1 MGIVKG
7 KSIIESYKLLEQ
19 ACADLRYEVEHQG
32 GGSSI
37 ILLGATY
44 KATDPNAIKTVKV
57 DGVEVGYQIKHIKG
71 AHFMRKVYV
80 KIPGYKWSELKRHE
94 LDKIIG
100 AVLDGTIEVQTG
112 DLEIDLISP
121 DCYLISQVFDV
132 AFQIEKNPDLRSI
145 AGGVNL
151 DKDGKIVNS

>member
-19 ACADLRYEVEHQG
+19 ACADLRYKVEHQG

-71 AHFMRKVYV
+71 AHFMRMVYV
-80 KIPGYKWSELKRHE
+80 KIPGYKWSEIPRRD

-100 AVLDGTIEVQTG
+100 AVLGGCIQEQMDV
-112 DLEIDLISP
+112 EIDLISP
-121 DCYLISQVFDV
+121 DTYLISQVFEV
-132 AFQIEKNPDLRSI
+132 AFQYEKNPDLRSI

-151 DKDGKIVNS
+151 DKDGKIVHS